1 MICVVKLNFFA
12 LAAVPRAASMI
23 DIQTIFPQCT
33 HEKREAFEDVPRT
46 LAKVRA
52 AINFRD
58 ALPLND
64 PRYVDTKLARDD
76 RFERD
81 FYRMLGYDREAGTFD
96 PPESSRTML
105 FFGHVGCGKSTELV
119 RMSDTLHASDRY
131 WVVQVNLLD
140 RIDPHDARYSDIWL
154 AVVEAF
160 VGQLSRERID
170 IPGIVVN
177 RFKNWFTERVLANDS
192 IREYA
197 AEIKAEA
204 GVEGGIPLIAKYL
217 AKFTS
222 SIKTGSSYR
231 ESLRTVVQNTYGEF
245 VDALSQ
251 LILAATQQV
260 QKVGKGQRI
269 LFAVEGTDRLKG
281 DDWKRLFVDEANQLT
296 MVDAI
301 VVYTAPMALLTSG
314 QRLDL
319 FETQVLP
326 MVKLRDFDTAKR
338 REVAYSA
345 MREMLLKRCHYSL
358 FENAVA
364 LDRLIDYSGGHMRD
378 ALRLLAYASV
388 AADGP
393 TVDANVVDTAA
404 MRLARDYRNG
414 LSSEDYA
421 VLQRVAQ
428 QPENEGRDEVITRLV
443 EFGALLEY
451 NTGSWRK
458 PHPVVTLLPGYHA
471 ASSVAGAVE

>member
-1 MICVVKLNFFA
+1 
-12 LAAVPRAASMI
+12 MI

-33 HEKREAFEDVPRT
+33 PEQREVFERAPRT

-58 ALPLND
+58 ALPLHD
-64 PRYVDTKLARDD
+64 PRYVDTKQARDD

-81 FYRMLGYDREAGTFD
+81 FFRMLGYDKGEGTFD
-96 PPESSRTML
+96 PPESSRNML
-105 FFGHVGCGKSTELV
+105 FFGHVGCGKSTELI
-119 RMSDTLHASDRY
+119 RMSDTLHAPDRY
-131 WVVQVNLLD
+131 WVVQVNLMD
-140 RIDPHDARYSDIWL
+140 RIDPHDARYSDVWL

-160 VGQLSRERID
+160 VSQLNNERIEL
-170 IPGIVVN
+170 PGIVVN
-177 RFKNWFTERVLANDS
+177 RFRNWFTERVLANDA

-222 SIKTGSSYR
+222 SIKTGSTYR

-245 VDALSQ
+245 VEALNQ
-251 LILAATQQV
+251 LILAATDEV
-260 QKVGKGQRI
+260 KKNGKGRQI
-269 LFAVEGTDRLKG
+269 LFAVDGTDRLKG

-326 MVKLRDFDTAKR
+326 MVKLHEFETFERRD
-338 REVAYSA
+338 VAYLA
-345 MREMLLKRCHYSL
+345 MREMLLKRCHYGL
-358 FENAVA
+358 FDNVAA
-364 LDRLIDYSGGHMRD
+364 LDKLIDYSGGHMRD

-388 AADGP
+388 LADEP
-393 TVDANVVDTAA
+393 AVDANVVDTAA
-404 MRLARDYRNG
+404 MRLATDYRNG
-414 LSSEDYA
+414 LSNEDYT
-421 VLQRVAQ
+421 VLQWVAQ
-428 QPENEGRDEVITRLV
+428 HPKNEGRDALITRLV

-451 NTGSWRK
+451 NTGSWRQ
-458 PHPVVTLLPGYHA
+458 PHPVVTLLSGYHA
-471 ASSVAGAVE
+471 ATLAAGTSG